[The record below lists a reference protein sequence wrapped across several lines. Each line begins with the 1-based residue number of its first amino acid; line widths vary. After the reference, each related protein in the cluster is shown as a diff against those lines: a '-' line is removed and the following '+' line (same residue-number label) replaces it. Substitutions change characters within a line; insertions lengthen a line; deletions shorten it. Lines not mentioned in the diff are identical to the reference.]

1 MEKELYK
8 IKVSNTIGDMGIV
21 SSTTSRTIQVSPTLG
36 DENGFNPGE
45 LIAFSWATCLEA
57 TLRYVKKLRGFTFDS
72 YTEVTYTMTYDE
84 QIPKGLKFLY
94 HADLYMDTEDVSLI
108 ETCLNDTHKR
118 CPVSK
123 ILDDKN
129 ITIKGHTIKK

>member
-8 IKVSNTIGDMGIV
+8 IKVTNTIGDMGVV

-36 DENGFNPGE
+36 VENGFNPGE

-57 TLRYVKKLRGFTFDS
+57 TLRYVKKLRGISFDS

-84 QIPKGLKFLY
+84 NTPKGLKFLY
-94 HADLYMDTEDVSLI
+94 HADVYMDTKDTSLI
-108 ETCLNDTHKR
+108 EMFLLDTHKR

-123 ILDDKN
+123 ILDDQN
-129 ITIKGHTIKK
+129 ITIKGHAIKK

>member
-8 IKVSNTIGDMGIV
+8 IKVTNTVGDMGVV
-21 SSTTSRTIQVSPTLG
+21 SSTTSRSILVSPTLG
-36 DENGFNPGE
+36 VENGFNPGE

-57 TLRYVKKLRGFTFDS
+57 TLRYVKKLRGLSFDS

-84 QIPKGLKFLY
+84 QTPKGLRFLY
-94 HADLYMDTEDVSLI
+94 HADLYMDTDDESII
-108 ETCLNDTHKR
+108 EICLNDTHKR

-123 ILDDKN
+123 ILVDQN